1 MVGFLPRDRVIRTT
15 FIIHLGAIVLV
26 MRGAYV
32 RGVQN
37 VHGTLLTGCTKRS
50 QYLVVTRGAGL
61 SFVVMAMVFRQF
73 VVALVIFNGFKRLFG
88 FAGQKMT
95 GRVLLQIVMDF

>member
-37 VHGTLLTGCTKRS
+37 VHGTLLTGCTRRS
-50 QYLVVTRGAGL
+50 QYFVVTRGAGL
-61 SFVVMAMVFRQF
+61 SFVVMAVVFRQF
-73 VVALVIFNGFKRLFG
+73 VVALGVFNVFNRLVG
-88 FAGQKMT
+88 VAVQKFI
-95 GRVLLQIVMDF
+95 GLCF